1 MRPGEGG
8 TVAELREQVVGLE
21 RRAERLREDALRAMI
36 GEKREQEE
44 KAKLSEQLRRQ
55 ADQAASAREELTVEA
70 VGLQRE
76 LEKAYVVE
84 KTLRAELADAQ
95 GQLAS
100 REAFVNDFDAKVRL
114 LESRLGE
121 KDFDLATSATQM
133 EALRKELSEAQA
145 LSAAVRER
153 LEAHK
158 RTEGLLHDQRREAAD
173 ESKTALAEV
182 RQLQIELEREQAA
195 RKQAEENEAY
205 LVKENA
211 QLEGL
216 VKEMTATADRLALEN
231 EKLSLAVDQNKM
243 VSVVGRFMIR
253 KFHGKLLGV
262 QQAHSRMEASQAE
275 LHAKLVR
282 SQQKSDAIDVE
293 FAKV

>member
-262 QQAHSRMEASQAE
+262 QQAHSRMEASQA
-275 LHAKLVR
+275 
-282 SQQKSDAIDVE
+282 
-293 FAKV
+293 